1 MLLTLNNVG
10 IIGSILAA
18 VTDIIFVVIA
28 VVGVNIAME
37 PFGVALYSTVNALI
51 GILISVLLRY
61 QGQKYAEVE
70 NENLCK
76 QFYEKKVKEKKHMSM
91 SLWFTLK
98 AIQDIVIKGGSTA
111 FCLFGT
117 TYITIVGSKNPI
129 QIVITL
135 CTLLLFA
142 CFGLIAMNS
151 AYCRFYNVQIPIMEQ
166 KIKEKGEQQ
175 NGTL

>member
-1 MLLTLNNVG
+1 
-10 IIGSILAA
+10 
-18 VTDIIFVVIA
+18 
-28 VVGVNIAME
+28 ME
-37 PFGVALYSTVNALI
+37 PFGIILYSTVNALI
-51 GILISVLLRY
+51 GVLISVLLRY
-61 QGQKYAEVE
+61 QGQKYAEIE
-70 NENLCK
+70 NEDLCK

-98 AIQDIVIKGGSTA
+98 AVQDIVIKGCTTA